1 MEKIF
6 TDEQLSEQMSKNT
19 MEAETLIND
28 EDKMERFLER
38 LEIKL
43 KKVPLVGEK
52 LSYIPMLVS
61 LVDYFV
67 PLATSIRLSA
77 TLIRGISNILFLYPI
92 RSRAALI
99 HA

>member
-1 MEKIF
+1 MTF
-6 TDEQLSEQMSKNT
+6 
-19 MEAETLIND
+19 LIDN
-28 EDKMERFLER
+28 
-38 LEIKL
+38 
-43 KKVPLVGEK
+43 
-52 LSYIPMLVS
+52 YIN
-61 LVDYFV
+61 DYFV